1 MYWLQYIQTTVN
13 APVNSILLALMAK
26 LLYYTYYNIKML
38 ENYKENISSLQ
49 ILLGEIIS
57 MHKLYSIL
65 K

>member
-1 MYWLQYIQTTVN
+1 
-13 APVNSILLALMAK
+13 MAK

>member
-38 ENYKENISSLQ
+38 ENNIENISSLQ